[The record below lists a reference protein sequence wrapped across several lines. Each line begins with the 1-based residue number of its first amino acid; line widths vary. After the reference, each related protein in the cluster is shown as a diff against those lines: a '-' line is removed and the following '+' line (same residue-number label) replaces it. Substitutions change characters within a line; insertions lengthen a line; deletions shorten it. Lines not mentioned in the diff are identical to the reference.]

1 LNDPVAGEVEE
12 LGENRVRLTVDV
24 SPHDIK
30 HAVEHA
36 ASDLAASVKIPGFR
50 QGKVPRPVLLSRVG
64 RERLYAEAVDSHIG
78 GWFMSAAARSRL
90 RPVST
95 PQYEYAL
102 PEADDTGWTFTATV
116 EVQPTP
122 EIVDWTTLEVPRAQ
136 PDVPEELIEQELEA
150 LRETIAELAPVD
162 GRPAREGDT
171 VVVDIES
178 AGGQK
183 QSDTVVELGA
193 GRLVEELEQ
202 SLVGASAGETRHV
215 DYELGDGSQASVDLT
230 VKHVNEKVLPDVD
243 DELARSASEFD
254 TLAELRA
261 DIEGRLRE
269 QLEQE
274 IEVAFRAA
282 AVDRLVAESKI
293 AAAGPLVESRA
304 RELLGGFV
312 RSLERRGITPETY
325 FSVTGQTPEALT
337 SQMLAEAGQS
347 VSREL
352 ALEAV
357 AERAGIQVSDD
368 EVRAFVREQAEA
380 EGEDPE
386 TLIEAIWA
394 HGEQESLRDDLRMRA
409 ALDRLAAEVKP
420 ISTELAAARDKLWTP
435 DKETTETETKLWT
448 PGSKEPA

>member
-1 LNDPVAGEVEE
+1 
-12 LGENRVRLTVDV
+12 
-24 SPHDIK
+24 
-30 HAVEHA
+30 
-36 ASDLAASVKIPGFR
+36 
-50 QGKVPRPVLLSRVG
+50 
-64 RERLYAEAVDSHIG
+64 
-78 GWFMSAAARSRL
+78 
-90 RPVST
+90 
-95 PQYEYAL
+95 
-102 PEADDTGWTFTATV
+102 
-116 EVQPTP
+116 
-122 EIVDWTTLEVPRAQ
+122 
-136 PDVPEELIEQELEA
+136 
-150 LRETIAELAPVD
+150 
-162 GRPAREGDT
+162 
-171 VVVDIES
+171 
-178 AGGQK
+178 
-183 QSDTVVELGA
+183 
-193 GRLVEELEQ
+193 
-202 SLVGASAGETRHV
+202 
-215 DYELGDGSQASVDLT
+215 
-230 VKHVNEKVLPDVD
+230 
-243 DELARSASEFD
+243 
-254 TLAELRA
+254 
-261 DIEGRLRE
+261 
-269 QLEQE
+269 
-274 IEVAFRAA
+274 
-282 AVDRLVAESKI
+282 
-293 AAAGPLVESRA
+293 
-304 RELLGGFV
+304 V